1 MGECVI
7 AAVRS
12 LFEAHL
18 AVADLDTSTA
28 FYRDVVGLKLAHV
41 TAARQAA
48 FFWVGSPGQAML
60 GLWNAGPAPQKT
72 TTHIAFGAT
81 LEDVVAAPLGLRSL
95 GVTPLNFEGQ
105 PTDEPVVL
113 AWMPAASVYFRD
125 PDGHLLEYIAMLSD
139 RPRPDGGVMPW
150 REWQL
155 TRGDGCC

>member
-1 MGECVI
+1 MI
-7 AAVRS
+7 ITVRC

-18 AVADLDTSTA
+18 AVADLDQSIA

-48 FFWVGSPGQAML
+48 FFWWDRPGKRCS
-60 GLWNAGPAPQKT
+60 GLWSAGSAPQKT

-81 LEDVVAAPLGLRSL
+81 LDDVVAAPRAMRSF

-113 AWMPAASVYFRD
+113 AWMPAASIYFRD
-125 PDGHLLEYIAMLSD
+125 PDGHLLEYLAMLSD
-139 RPRPDGGVMPW
+139 RPRPDAGVLPW
-150 REWQL
+150 SEWQL
-155 TRGDGCC
+155 AREDSGD